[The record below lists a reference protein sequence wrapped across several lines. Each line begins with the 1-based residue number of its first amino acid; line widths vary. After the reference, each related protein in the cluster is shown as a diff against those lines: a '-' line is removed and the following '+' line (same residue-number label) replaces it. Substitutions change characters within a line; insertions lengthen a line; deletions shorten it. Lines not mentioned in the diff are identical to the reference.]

1 MSATSLSPSYAVPP
15 SGRLAVIIGSVVLL
29 HGVGLWALNWGL
41 LRPPT
46 ELVVPAQILAE
57 LITPPPAP
65 AAPPVPTPPPPA
77 APPAPPAP
85 SPPAPPAPPAPPVL
99 VQPSSSAAHLNN
111 PKPAYPA
118 MSKRLGES
126 GRVVV
131 RVLIG
136 PDGRA
141 QDARI
146 QRSSGF
152 ERLDQLAL
160 ETTRDRWRYVPGTRN
175 GVPEAMWFNVPL
187 VFELE

>member
-1 MSATSLSPSYAVPP
+1 MPHADRFATTPSLPRNALVV
-15 SGRLAVIIGSVVLL
+15 GGVVLL
-29 HGVGLWALNWGL
+29 HAAGLWALQAGL
-41 LRPPT
+41 ARPPL
-46 ELVVPAQILAE
+46 ENVIPAEVIAEFIVP
-57 LITPPPAP
+57 P
-65 AAPPVPTPPPPA
+65 
-77 APPAPPAP
+77 
-85 SPPAPPAPPAPPVL
+85 PPAPPAPPAPPVL

-175 GVPEAMWFNVPL
+175 GVPEAMWFNVP
-187 VFELE
+187 VNFVLE